1 MKITKVEVWDV
12 KMPLTVPYTI
22 SYETVYDVTNVFLRL
37 DTDKGITGYGCAAPD
52 INITNE
58 TSDQVLKVIN
68 EKAKD
73 IITGADPLRPV
84 LILENLKNVL
94 NAYPSAKAAIDIALY
109 DIIGKYANL
118 PLWKLLGGYKDKIST
133 SITIGI
139 LAVSDTIKQAKEYI
153 ARGYNS
159 LKIKGGK
166 NVDDD
171 IERVI
176 KLRKAV
182 GSNIEFRFDAN
193 QGYSVEE
200 TLKFIE
206 ATKKANI
213 ELIEQPTTK
222 GEPDLLGRV
231 TNATSILIMADE
243 SLMNLVDA
251 FRLAKNELVDM
262 VNVKL
267 MKVGGITEAMH
278 INSVAR
284 AAGLEVMVGCMD
296 EAALSIAAGMH
307 FALARPN
314 VTYADLDGH
323 LDLENDPTNGA
334 VNIKDGVLFP
344 NDLPGLGFAK
354 YM

>member
-12 KMPLTVPYTI
+12 KMALTVPYTI

-73 IITGADPLRPV
+73 IIIGADPLRPV

-94 NAYPSAKAAIDIALY
+94 NIYPSAKAAIDIALY
-109 DIIGKYANL
+109 DIIGKYTNL

-139 LAVSDTIKQAKEYI
+139 LPVSDTIKQAKEYI

-171 IERVI
+171 VERVI

-200 TLKFIE
+200 TLKFID